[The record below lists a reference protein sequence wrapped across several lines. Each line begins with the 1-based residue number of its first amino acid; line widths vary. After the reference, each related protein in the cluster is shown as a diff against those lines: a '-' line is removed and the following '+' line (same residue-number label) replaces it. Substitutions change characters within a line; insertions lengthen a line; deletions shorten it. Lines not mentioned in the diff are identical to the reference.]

1 MKKGMLAVLVLAVLL
16 LAPAGFAFA
25 QSPDPTV
32 TLTIIAPGKTAL
44 ANAPVYLYDSAGK
57 QYNATTDASGKASV
71 TVSATG
77 LHDVLAVGS
86 GYYILSVINVTGTTV
101 SATVNATTMK
111 KVAVSA
117 PFAVEFK
124 IARDELSAVRIPL
137 KANTTVYTDSGK
149 VVVLEFPA
157 TVWGFPYAWKLE
169 KIKYDTS
176 ETTNSTVEITVTADT
191 TVSAQYS
198 KVLVFQVL
206 PTWALIA
213 MISVIAVACV
223 IVVAAPKAAKHAI
236 EAYRDA
242 TRRFVKHRHTI
253 DYSGQSS
260 QTQFVKRKEFV
271 KRADE
276 EDW

>member
-16 LAPAGFAFA
+16 LTPASFAFA
-25 QSPDPTV
+25 QALDPTV
-32 TLTIIAPGKTAL
+32 TLTFIAPDNTAL
-44 ANAPVYLYDSAGK
+44 ANAPVYLYDSTGRK
-57 QYNATTDASGKASV
+57 YNATTDASGMASV
-71 TVSATG
+71 TVNVTG

-86 GYYILSVINVTGTTV
+86 GYYILSVIDVTGDV
-101 SATVNATTMK
+101 SVTVNATTMNR
-111 KVAVSA
+111 VAVSA

-124 IARDELSAVRIPL
+124 VARDELSAVKIPL

-176 ETTNSTVEITVTADT
+176 ETTNSTVEITVSADI
-191 TVSAQYS
+191 TVEAQYS

-223 IVVAAPKAAKHAI
+223 IVAAAPKAAKHAI

-242 TRRFVKHRHTI
+242 ARRFVKHKHVI

-260 QTQFVKRKEFV
+260 QTQFVKRKGFV

-276 EDW
+276 ED

>member
-25 QSPDPTV
+25 QAPDPTV
-32 TLTIIAPGKTAL
+32 TLTIIAPDNTAL
-44 ANAPVYLYDSAGK
+44 ANAPVHLYDSAGK
-57 QYNATTDASGKASV
+57 QYNATTDASGVASV

-86 GYYILSVINVTGTTV
+86 GYYILTVINVTGDV
-101 SATVNATTMK
+101 SATVNATAMK

-117 PFAVEFK
+117 PVAVEFK
-124 IARDELSAVRIPL
+124 VARGELASVKIPL
-137 KANTTVYTDSGK
+137 KANATVYTDTGT

-157 TVWGFPYAWKLE
+157 TVWSFPYAWKLE

-176 ETTNSTVEITVTADT
+176 ETTNSTVEIAVAADT
-191 TVSAQYS
+191 TVEAQYS

-223 IVVAAPKAAKHAI
+223 IVAAAPKAAKHTI

-242 TRRFVKHRHTI
+242 ARRFVKHRHTI

-260 QTQFVKRKEFV
+260 QTQFVRRKSFV
-271 KRADE
+271 RRADE

>member
-25 QSPDPTV
+25 QAPDPTV
-32 TLTIIAPGKTAL
+32 TLTIIAPDNTAL
-44 ANAPVYLYDSAGK
+44 ANAPVHLYDSAGK
-57 QYNATTDASGKASV
+57 QYNATTDASGVASV

-86 GYYILSVINVTGTTV
+86 GYYILTVINVTGDV
-101 SATVNATTMK
+101 SATVNATAMK

-117 PFAVEFK
+117 PVAVEFK
-124 IARDELSAVRIPL
+124 VARDELASVKIPL
-137 KANTTVYTDSGK
+137 KANATVYTDTGT

-157 TVWGFPYAWKLE
+157 TVWSFPYAWKLE
-169 KIKYDTS
+169 RVKYDTS
-176 ETTNSTVEITVTADT
+176 ETTNSTVEIAVAADT
-191 TVSAQYS
+191 TVEAQYS

-223 IVVAAPKAAKHAI
+223 IVAAAPKAAKHAI

-242 TRRFVKHRHTI
+242 ARRFVKHRHTI

-260 QTQFVKRKEFV
+260 QTQFVKRKSFV
-271 KRADE
+271 RRADE